1 MGRRASPV
9 CCPVTVLCFFCPQ
22 VSQRLLLLAP
32 EFSVSGG
39 CRPLTLP
46 GDRTWARAG
55 PPELTAMAD
64 VLLNLDFTPVPHHA
78 APQPSLKHLRFLK
91 RRAYLESRGYLNK
104 KGGSWGKPG
113 RPPPSARPA
122 PRAGLCNSSWEADRP
137 VSGRA
142 ARPEEKQLLLVGR
155 CRSGLP
161 PPGRDAPSKPRPAP
175 KRSLLDRSREA
186 NRPVSER
193 AAHPDEKQLLVDEC
207 RSGLPP
213 PGRDAPSKPRPA
225 PKRRFLN
232 GSREANRPVS
242 GRAACPKEKQLPV
255 DKCRSGLPPPGRD
268 APSKPRPA
276 PKRSSLNGSQEATRP
291 VRGRAARPEEKQL
304 PVDECRSGLPPPD
317 RDAPSK
323 PRPAPKRRFLNGS
336 RETNQPVSERAAPPK
351 EKQLLVDECQSG
363 LPPPGQDAPPKAR
376 PGPRPHRAPPQP
388 PAHKPYKCLALDCE
402 MVGTGPGGKRSE
414 LARCSLVG
422 YDGELIYD
430 KYVLPTN
437 PITDFRTRWSGIRGY
452 HMRNATPFKLAQRE
466 ILKLMNG
473 KIVIG
478 HAVHN
483 DFKALNYFHPKS
495 LTRDTSKIP
504 LLNRKAGFPEKVAIS
519 LKRLTKQL
527 LHQDIQVGTQGHS
540 SVEDARATM
549 DLYKLVEAQLEL
561 EMSTQPNSE

>member
-1 MGRRASPV
+1 
-9 CCPVTVLCFFCPQ
+9 
-22 VSQRLLLLAP
+22 
-32 EFSVSGG
+32 
-39 CRPLTLP
+39 
-46 GDRTWARAG
+46 
-55 PPELTAMAD
+55 MAD
-64 VLLNLDFTPVPHHA
+64 VLLNLDFTPVQHHA

-91 RRAYLESRGYLNK
+91 KRAYLESRGYLNK

-122 PRAGLCNSSWEADRP
+122 PRAGLCNKSWEADRP
-137 VSGRA
+137 VSRRVA
-142 ARPEEKQLLLVGR
+142 CPEEKQLLVGR
-155 CRSGLP
+155 CRSGQP

-175 KRSLLDRSREA
+175 KHSLLNGSREA
-186 NRPVSER
+186 NQPISGR

-242 GRAACPKEKQLPV
+242 GK
-255 DKCRSGLPPPGRD
+255 
-268 APSKPRPA
+268 
-276 PKRSSLNGSQEATRP
+276 
-291 VRGRAARPEEKQL
+291 AAR
-304 PVDECRSGLPPPD
+304 
-317 RDAPSK
+317 
-323 PRPAPKRRFLNGS
+323 
-336 RETNQPVSERAAPPK
+336 PK

-363 LPPPGQDAPPKAR
+363 LPPPGRDAPLKAR
-376 PGPRPHRAPPQP
+376 PAPRPHRAPPHLP
-388 PAHKPYKCLALDCE
+388 THTAPHKPYKCLALDCE

-437 PITDFRTRWSGIRGY
+437 PITDFRTRWSGIRWH

>member
-1 MGRRASPV
+1 
-9 CCPVTVLCFFCPQ
+9 
-22 VSQRLLLLAP
+22 
-32 EFSVSGG
+32 
-39 CRPLTLP
+39 
-46 GDRTWARAG
+46 
-55 PPELTAMAD
+55 MAD
-64 VLLNLDFTPVPHHA
+64 VLLNLDFSPVQRPA

-104 KGGSWGKPG
+104 KGGSWGKPE
-113 RPPPSARPA
+113 RPPPSACPA
-122 PRAGLCNSSWEADRP
+122 PTASLCNKSREADRP
-137 VSGRA
+137 ISRRV
-142 ARPEEKQLLLVGR
+142 ARPEEKQLLVDR

-161 PPGRDAPSKPRPAP
+161 PLGRDAPSKPRPAP
-175 KRSLLDRSREA
+175 KHSL
-186 NRPVSER
+186 
-193 AAHPDEKQLLVDEC
+193 
-207 RSGLPP
+207 
-213 PGRDAPSKPRPA
+213 
-225 PKRRFLN
+225 LN

-242 GRAACPKEKQLPV
+242 GRAAH
-255 DKCRSGLPPPGRD
+255 
-268 APSKPRPA
+268 
-276 PKRSSLNGSQEATRP
+276 
-291 VRGRAARPEEKQL
+291 
-304 PVDECRSGLPPPD
+304 PD
-317 RDAPSK
+317 
-323 PRPAPKRRFLNGS
+323 
-336 RETNQPVSERAAPPK
+336 

-363 LPPPGQDAPPKAR
+363 LPPPGQDAPSKPRPAPKRRLLDGSREANRPVSGRAARPKEKQMAECQSGLPPRGRDAPLKAR
-376 PGPRPHRAPPQP
+376 PAPRPHP
-388 PAHKPYKCLALDCE
+388 PAHTAPHKPYKCLALDCE

-437 PITDFRTRWSGIRGY
+437 PITDYRTRWSGIRRH

-483 DFKALNYFHPKS
+483 DFKALNYFHPVS

-519 LKRLTKQL
+519 LKKLTKQL

-561 EMSTQPNSE
+561 ELGTQPNSE